1 MTQTIPGIHH
11 VTAIAID
18 PQANIRYR
26 AKTALMSAIGQV
38 LSGVGQALS

>member
-1 MTQTIPGIHH
+1 MTQTTPGIHH

-26 AKTALMSAIGQV
+26 ANNFHFHHLHCSHEGHWPGA
-38 LSGVGQALS
+38 